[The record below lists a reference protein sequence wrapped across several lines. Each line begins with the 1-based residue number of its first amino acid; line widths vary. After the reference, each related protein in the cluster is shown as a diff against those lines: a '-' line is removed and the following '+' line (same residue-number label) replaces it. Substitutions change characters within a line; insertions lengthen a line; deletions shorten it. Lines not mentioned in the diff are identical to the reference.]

1 MDSLVQILSEVSPT
15 GESSWI
21 FLINSITLFRC
32 AFRKICS
39 SLVCRIST
47 PCMLNTKVIAL
58 PLNCSAP
65 LRHPRYQDDRSGL
78 GQRRRWHLRSH
89 SSGGGGGGE
98 KQVSIAGTRPT
109 HPVPSPCHIWRR
121 TFNRPRWPAQIW
133 NIKADSG
140 NLSEWYSY
148 FVLGLIKRT
157 KIVKFGLL
165 YKTAPLLHGYHG

>member
-1 MDSLVQILSEVSPT
+1 MDSLVQILSEVSAT
-15 GESSWI
+15 GESSWF
-21 FLINSITLFRC
+21 FLINSNTLFRC

-58 PLNCSAP
+58 PLNCSAL

-89 SSGGGGGGE
+89 SSGGGGGE

-133 NIKADSG
+133 NIKAGSG
-140 NLSEWYSY
+140 NLSQWYSY